1 MSKGSKKGKTKII
14 TCSVCGQKFKTSYAG
29 GTINCPD
36 CSGNRKKALERPYTR
51 DTVFLVC
58 KWYGEGMTVK
68 SLAGLLN
75 RSEDNIRKALEL
87 GGVFDVTQKGGV
99 KL

>member
-1 MSKGSKKGKTKII
+1 MSKKGEIVIKKCN
-14 TCSVCGQKFKTSYAG
+14 TCGRVFKLPYSG
-29 GTINCPD
+29 GAINCPECTRD
-36 CSGNRKKALERPYTR
+36 KKKQFERIYTK

-68 SLAGLLN
+68 KLAGLLN
-75 RSEDNIRKALEL
+75 RSENNIRKALER
-87 GGVFDVTQKGGV
+87 GGV